1 MNQELLRMGLLSPEM
16 YADSSMVKANVNCY
30 GLSRRGMT
38 VDEFKEQA
46 IEENG
51 CLCWPVPRLTT
62 KELSTGRLSTSRMP
76 GGRLSL
82 SPVDTGVRWRST
94 GPGKPPGLSYKEKA
108 IADRGGFILARGVT
122 HASTVEWKAVPQLL
136 GQIPSPA
143 GAADGRHRPQR
154 R

>member
-1 MNQELLRMGLLSPEM
+1 ML
-16 YADSSMVKANVNCY
+16 ASS
-30 GLSRRGMT
+30 T
-38 VDEFKEQA
+38 VDDQGVEHREVKYFQDA
-46 IEENG
+46 
-51 CLCWPVPRLTT
+51 R
-62 KELSTGRLSTSRMP
+62 
-76 GGRLSL
+76 GRLSL

-94 GPGKPPGLSYKEKA
+94 GPGKPSGLNYQEKA

-122 HASTVEWKAVPQLL
+122 HASTGEWKAVPQLL